1 MAKISTYATA
11 TSTTSDK
18 IIGTDAGSSDATKN
32 FELGSLTV
40 AGTAPGS
47 ASATGTTGQ
56 IAVASGFLYVC
67 VATDTWERVVIATW
81 P

>member
-18 IIGTDAGSSDATKN
+18 IIGTDAASSDATKN

-40 AGTAPGS
+40 AGTAPAS
-47 ASATGTTGQ
+47 AGATGTKGQ
-56 IAVASGFLYVC
+56 IAVESGFFYVC
-67 VATDTWERVVIATW
+67 VATDTWERVAIATW
-81 P
+81 

>member
-11 TSTTSDK
+11 ISTTSDK
-18 IIGTDAGSSDATKN
+18 IVGTDDGSSDATKN

-40 AGTAPGS
+40 AGTAPATA
-47 ASATGTTGQ
+47 ASTGTTGQ
-56 IAVASGFLYVC
+56 IAVASGHLYVC

-81 P
+81 

>member
-11 TSTTSDK
+11 TSTTADK

-47 ASATGTTGQ
+47 ASDTGTTGQ

-67 VATDTWERVVIATW
+67 VGTDEWQRVAIATW
-81 P
+81 